1 MYKTLKIISNYW
13 NLIQEQS
20 PSDME
25 TVDDTGDEPVKNNN
39 DQNKK
44 EIINIL
50 KNAFIFDKTKWGPSK
65 QNYIQSRIKLLKRPS
80 TDGNIVNQIYDL
92 VSIINID
99 PELQLNLESKTLF
112 IFNKYGL
119 LQEQLKD
126 ATEPNIDDTTQQ
138 PVIDNK
144 EVSSPRTISLKL
156 NEIFPL
162 YNDLIIRA
170 LDYKPSEEELIML
183 DDIISSS
190 EGNPNL
196 VRDGIEKILR
206 SKKEQKDLEN
216 DLAEIQSF

>member
-80 TDGNIVNQIYDL
+80 TDGNIVNQIKDL